1 MHAIIAALAARH
13 GLSRAEV
20 LEEIEA
26 AFSEALSRWYRLEVL
41 VHVRDDLRLEAVAYN
56 RVSGVTLQKLV
67 DLPALSH
74 RIFNWNPPFATGD
87 IKHVRE

>member
-26 AFSEALSRWYRLEVL
+26 AFSEALSRW
-41 VHVRDDLRLEAVAYN
+41 
-56 RVSGVTLQKLV
+56 
-67 DLPALSH
+67 
-74 RIFNWNPPFATGD
+74 
-87 IKHVRE
+87 